1 MLNLRYSKGNGI
13 TDFLI
18 ENREEFES
26 KLLEEPNVREKVEE
40 IRVVGNIN
48 LLENAHK
55 LILMVVEEKEEEII
69 QFANQEGIAWAN
81 SSLTLSFK
89 LKWVQK
95 IRKNLWT
102 FLYKFDRFTEESY
115 TRETYYDFGKKM
127 NELLD
132 EFLKEFFITYS
143 SYKDRLLDE
152 QKQLVESLSVPIIPI
167 SPKISILPL
176 IGTMDSYR
184 ANIVEEKVLVEIGA
198 KRVQTLIMDLS
209 GIADMDSEAIHYFLK
224 LYDGISMMGCRSV
237 ITGMRPEVV
246 RKIINFD
253 ESFAHNVEKRGTV
266 EQALNEHFRAGSD
279 NSRKY

>member
-1 MLNLRYSKGNGI
+1 MDLYNSKGNGI
-13 TDFLI
+13 TDFLR
-18 ENREEFES
+18 ENREAFES
-26 KLLEEPNVREKVEE
+26 KLLEEPNVREKLEE
-40 IRVVGNIN
+40 IRVIGDIN

-69 QFANQEGIAWAN
+69 QFANQEGVAWAGT
-81 SSLTLSFK
+81 SLTLSFK

-95 IRKNLWT
+95 IRKTLWT
-102 FLYKFDRFTEESY
+102 FLYEFDSFKEEKYSS
-115 TRETYYDFGKKM
+115 EQYYEFGKKM

-143 SYKDRLLDE
+143 SYKDQLLDE
-152 QKQLVESLSVPIIPI
+152 QKKLVENLSVPIIPV
-167 SPKISILPL
+167 SPKVSILPL
-176 IGTMDSYR
+176 IGSMDSYR

-224 LYDGISMMGCRSV
+224 LHDGISMMGCRSV
-237 ITGMRPEVV
+237 ITGLRPEVV

-253 ESFAHNVEKRGTV
+253 ASFAENVEKKGTV
-266 EQALNEHFRAGSD
+266 EQALNEYFQAN
-279 NSRKY
+279 NSYSR

>member
-1 MLNLRYSKGNGI
+1 
-13 TDFLI
+13 
-18 ENREEFES
+18 
-26 KLLEEPNVREKVEE
+26 
-40 IRVVGNIN
+40 
-48 LLENAHK
+48 
-55 LILMVVEEKEEEII
+55 MVVEEKEEEII

-198 KRVQTLIMDLS
+198 KRV
-209 GIADMDSEAIHYFLK
+209 
-224 LYDGISMMGCRSV
+224 
-237 ITGMRPEVV
+237 
-246 RKIINFD
+246 
-253 ESFAHNVEKRGTV
+253 
-266 EQALNEHFRAGSD
+266 
-279 NSRKY
+279 

>member
-1 MLNLRYSKGNGI
+1 MLNLSYSSGNGI

-18 ENREEFES
+18 KNKDSFES
-26 KLLEEPNVREKVEE
+26 ELLEEPNVREKVEE
-40 IRVVGNIN
+40 IKIVGNIN

-69 QFANQEGIAWAN
+69 QFANQEGIAWAD

-89 LKWVQK
+89 LEWVQK
-95 IRKNLWT
+95 IRKTLWS
-102 FLYKFDRFTEESY
+102 FLYEFDRLKGEHF
-115 TRETYYDFGKKM
+115 TREEYYTAGQKM

-132 EFLKEFFITYS
+132 DFFKEFFVTYS
-143 SYKDRLLDE
+143 NYKDRLLDE

-167 SPKISILPL
+167 SPKVSILPL

-224 LYDGISMMGCRSV
+224 LHDGISMMGCKSV
-237 ITGMRPEVV
+237 ITGLRPEVV
-246 RKIINFD
+246 RKIINYD
-253 ESFAHNVEKRGTV
+253 ESFAYNAVKRGTV
-266 EQALNEHFRAGSD
+266 EQALKEQLQTERA
-279 NSRKY
+279 

>member
-40 IRVVGNIN
+40 IRVVGKIN

>member
-1 MLNLRYSKGNGI
+1 
-13 TDFLI
+13 
-18 ENREEFES
+18 
-26 KLLEEPNVREKVEE
+26 
-40 IRVVGNIN
+40 
-48 LLENAHK
+48 
-55 LILMVVEEKEEEII
+55 
-69 QFANQEGIAWAN
+69 
-81 SSLTLSFK
+81 
-89 LKWVQK
+89 
-95 IRKNLWT
+95 
-102 FLYKFDRFTEESY
+102 
-115 TRETYYDFGKKM
+115 M

-152 QKQLVESLSVPIIPI
+152 QKELVESLSVPIIPI